1 MVKNYLPYKIFDWKW
16 NPTLFQ
22 KKIHFGGDQIRMHYV
37 SFYFD
42 WKARNLFFAFL
53 LKPRYLVW
61 DDPSAMPDIDP

>member
-1 MVKNYLPYKIFDWKW
+1 MEPNPFPKKN
-16 NPTLFQ
+16 
-22 KKIHFGGDQIRMHYV
+22 GGDQIRMHYV